1 MKYYEIY
8 SKYLDNLLPDK
19 EQQLVR
25 CIFHD
30 DTNPSLSVNLE
41 TGLFNCFACHES
53 GNAERFLQLVG
64 EKVGVTYIEELVER
78 YHKHLIDNNRF
89 LKFLMNTKHISLE
102 TIIERKIGYDEVS
115 GRYVIP
121 VYDLNMKLVGVRKY
135 KPYATSQKIIQFGDS
150 FPCYPADMLLSDTLV
165 ITEGEM
171 DALALISHGIHAITL
186 LPPSGL
192 KNVDEIAEHIHDKQI
207 TICYDNDSTGRK
219 LSFDVLHRV
228 AQYTSKVKNI
238 NLEPYKDVCD
248 FLANKGIDELLRVLH
263 EQEYFF
269 RSDEEDISKLRYL
282 PVSSLIDIENLGK
295 KFLVD
300 FYIASRSV
308 DVYHLPRRFNVIC
321 NPVYNMCD
329 NCPLKPYGGT
339 HETVL
344 SEKNYSFFVGM
355 NDLAIRRRLK
365 QYLHIPTRCNIFSI
379 EPTQN
384 ELLTVANVTNRIDEK
399 VLTEVNTM
407 IRFYIVTEKDTVE
420 ANRMYR
426 GVVQVEKS
434 SRTNEIIGI
443 ARNIEPLNYQ
453 MDYELTP
460 AFYDLNPKGSQNCYE
475 KYLEIVEDLEY
486 IVNVNERRDLIMAL
500 DLLFHSALTIQ
511 FERRKLKGYMDILII
526 GDTRTGKS
534 SVAKGLIN
542 FYGLGEMVDGS
553 NVSFAG
559 LIGGVNYDN
568 EALTISWGV
577 IPQND
582 ARLVIIDEAD
592 ELSGEIL
599 EKLSYVRSSGIAE
612 LTKIYRN
619 KTNARVRL
627 AMITNPPQGTKISD
641 YTYPILAV
649 EDFAKSK
656 QDIARFDFVHIV
668 TGNVSTI
675 RVTDRPLKHDPD
687 VLRNLV
693 RFAWTLKEEDIFYAF
708 DMDTLL
714 NYCDMIAKDYT
725 DILPLIEKNSVYE
738 KVLRIA
744 TAAAIRLFSYD
755 ANIGK
760 VIVTEDHLD
769 FAITFLSKLYENSSN
784 GYYSYSQLIKTEESR
799 FDKETIRSAFT
810 FFGDDD
816 ADPVRALAVMRQYTT
831 FSKSSL
837 KDAIGLE
844 QSNYDRWFAMMLTC
858 GVFRRL
864 SNGLYTKT
872 ELFERVEKFIIE
884 EIKAGRLNKWNR
896 GVER

>member
-41 TGLFNCFACHES
+41 TGLFHCFACQES
-53 GNAERFLQLVG
+53 GNAEKFLQLVG

-89 LKFLMNTKHISLE
+89 LRFLMNTKHISLE

-121 VYDLNMKLVGVRKY
+121 VYDLNMKLVGARKY

-150 FPCYPADMLLSDTLV
+150 FPCYPADMLLSETLV

-228 AQYTSKVKNI
+228 AQYTQKVKNI

-248 FLANKGIDELLRVLH
+248 FLANKGVNELLKVLH
-263 EQEYFF
+263 EQEFF
-269 RSDEEDISKLRYL
+269 FKSDEEDISKLKYV
-282 PVSSLIDIENLGK
+282 PVSSLIDVENLNLGGNK

-300 FYIASRSV
+300 FYVASRSV
-308 DVYHLPRRFNVIC
+308 DVYHLPKEYTVIC
-321 NPVYNMCD
+321 NPTYKICEH
-329 NCPLKPYGGT
+329 CALQKYGGHFHT
-339 HETVL
+339 ATL
-344 SEKNYSFFVGM
+344 PKDYTIFINMNDTGINKRIKQRLGIPPRCSFFQI
-355 NDLAIRRRLK
+355 D
-365 QYLHIPTRCNIFSI
+365 YNINQLI
-379 EPTQN
+379 
-384 ELLTVANVTNRIDEK
+384 TVANVTNRIDEK
-399 VLTEVNTM
+399 VQTDINSM
-407 IRFYIVTEKDTVE
+407 IRFYIVTDKDVVE
-420 ANRMYR
+420 PNRMYR
-426 GVVQVEKS
+426 GVVILEKS
-434 SRTNEIIGI
+434 ARTNEIVGI

-453 MDYELTP
+453 MNYEMSP
-460 AFYDLNPKGSQNCYE
+460 AFYSLNPKEDQKCFD
-475 KYLEIVEDLEY
+475 KYMEIVEDLEY
-486 IVNVNERRDLIMAL
+486 IVNVNERRDLIIAI
-500 DLLFHSALTIQ
+500 DLLFHSALSIQ
-511 FERRKLKGYMDILII
+511 FERRRIKGYLDILII

-534 SVAKGLIN
+534 SVAKGLID
-542 FYGLGEMVDGS
+542 FYQLGEMVDGS

-582 ARLVIIDEAD
+582 TRLVIIDEAD

-599 EKLSYVRSSGIAE
+599 EKLSYVRSSGVAE
-612 LTKIYRN
+612 LAKIYRN

-627 AMITNPPQGTKISD
+627 AMITNPRSGMKISN
-641 YTYPILAV
+641 YNFPILALT
-649 EDFAKSK
+649 DFVQSQ
-656 QDIARFDFVHIV
+656 QDIARFDYVHVV
-668 TGNVSTI
+668 TGNVSSI
-675 RVTDRPLKHDPD
+675 KVPDRPLKHDPD

-693 RFAWTLKEEDIFYAF
+693 RFAWTLREDDIFYDF
-708 DMDTLL
+708 NMDTLL
-714 NYCDMIAKDYT
+714 FYCDALAKKYSDT
-725 DILPLIEKNSVYE
+725 LPLVERNSIYE

-744 TAAAIRLFSYD
+744 TAAAIRLFNYD
-755 ANIGK
+755 EKINKI
-760 VIVTEDHLD
+760 IVTEDHLD
-769 FAITFLSKLYENSSN
+769 FVLDFLYYIYDNPNN
-784 GYYSYSQLIKTEESR
+784 GYLAYSEHIRFEETL
-799 FDKETIRSAFT
+799 FNEEEILKVFT
-810 FFGDDD
+810 N
-816 ADPVRALAVMRQYTT
+816 L
-831 FSKSSL
+831 SS
-837 KDAIGLE
+837 KDAIIVIEKMKLYTSFSKEGLRDILGIPV
-844 QSNYDRWFAMMLTC
+844 SDYDLFFATLIRSY
-858 GVFRRL
+858 VLKRV
-864 SNGLYTKT
+864 SPASPLYTKASN
-872 ELFERVEKFIIE
+872 FGRMEKLLR
-884 EIKAGRLNKWNR
+884 KHY
-896 GVER
+896 GVE